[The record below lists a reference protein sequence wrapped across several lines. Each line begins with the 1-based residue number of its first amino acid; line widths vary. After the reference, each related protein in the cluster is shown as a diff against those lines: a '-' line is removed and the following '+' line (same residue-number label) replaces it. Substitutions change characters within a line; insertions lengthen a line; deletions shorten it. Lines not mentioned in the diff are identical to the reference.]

1 MADAIPAAAPADGT
15 APVTTPADAAA
26 DPSKTLLTQGEPD
39 TPADPA
45 KPADKP
51 AEIAAPVIPDKYDF
65 KDVKLPEGL
74 TLNDDIVKAVEP
86 LFKKYGLTQE
96 AANELVAAHGEA
108 LAKVETAAEAQR
120 ETEFKD
126 WMKTNAENNVK
137 AIQKEWGHEFDGNLK
152 VAQRGLARVFGPE
165 GKALLDETGLGSHP
179 AFLKAFLT
187 VGKMVQEDTP
197 PVGGSPNGRKPTTAV
212 LYPNTPGSDAA
223 H

>member
-1 MADAIPAAAPADGT
+1 MADATPADAPADGT

-39 TPADPA
+39 VAADPA

-51 AEIAAPVIPDKYDF
+51 AEIAPPVIPDKYDF
-65 KDVKLPEGL
+65 TALKLPEGIA
-74 TLNDDIVKAVEP
+74 LNDDIVKAVEP
-86 LFKKYGLTQE
+86 VFKKYGLTQE
-96 AANELVAAHGEA
+96 AANELVTAHGEA
-108 LAKVETAAEAQR
+108 LAKAEATAEATR

-137 AIQKEWGHEFDGNLK
+137 AIEKEWGHEFAGNLK

-179 AFLKAFLT
+179 EFLKAFLA
-187 VGKMVQEDTP
+187 VGKMIQEDTP
-197 PVGGSPNGRKPTTAV
+197 PIGGQPNGRKPTTAV
-212 LYPNTPGSDAA
+212 LYPNTPGADA

>member
-1 MADAIPAAAPADGT
+1 MADAIPADAPADGT

-39 TPADPA
+39 AAADPA
-45 KPADKP
+45 KPEGDKP
-51 AEIAAPVIPDKYDF
+51 AVVAPVIPEKYDF
-65 KDVKLPEGL
+65 TALKLPEGI

-86 LFKKYGLTQE
+86 VFKKYGLTQE
-96 AANELVAAHGEA
+96 AANELVTAHGEA
-108 LAKVETAAEAQR
+108 LAKAEATAETTR
-120 ETEFKD
+120 ETEFKA

-179 AFLKAFLT
+179 EFLKAFFT
-187 VGKMVQEDTP
+187 VGKMIQEDTP
-197 PVGGSPNGRKPTTAV
+197 PIGGSPNGRKPTTAV
-212 LYPNTPGSDAA
+212 LYPNTPGADA

>member
-1 MADAIPAAAPADGT
+1 MADAIPADAPADGT

-26 DPSKTLLTQGEPD
+26 EPSKTLLTQGEPD
-39 TPADPA
+39 AAADPA
-45 KPADKP
+45 KPADAKP
-51 AEIAAPVIPDKYDF
+51 AEIAAPVVPEKYDF

-86 LFKKYGLTQE
+86 IFKKYGLTQE

-126 WMKTNAENNVK
+126 WMKSTTEANIA
-137 AIQKEWGHEFDGNLK
+137 AIRKEWGHDFDGNLK

-165 GKALLDETGLGSHP
+165 GKKLLDETGLGSHP
-179 AFLKAFLT
+179 EFLKAFHT
-187 VGKMVQEDTP
+187 VGKMIQEDTP
-197 PVGGSPNGRKPTTAV
+197 PIGGQPNGRKPTTAV
-212 LYPNTPGSDAA
+212 LYPNTPGADA